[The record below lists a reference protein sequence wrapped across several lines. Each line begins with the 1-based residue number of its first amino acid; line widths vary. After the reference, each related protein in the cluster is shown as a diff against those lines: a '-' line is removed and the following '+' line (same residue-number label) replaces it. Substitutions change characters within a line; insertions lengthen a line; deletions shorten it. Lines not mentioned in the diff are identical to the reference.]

1 MGALNTPAVEN
12 LKYFRLL
19 KYFSYLGSCWGDQS
33 PVMKTDTKYLKVTQP
48 TDQTH
53 RRSLMIKYSTVQY
66 STVQYSTVH
75 YSPTC
80 DTSCSRG
87 SGLYHGVSPV
97 TLEHD
102 LSPVLD
108 LPHVGPVLVEAH
120 VPHQEDLPVLHE
132 AGEGTVDW
140 K

>member
-1 MGALNTPAVEN
+1 
-12 LKYFRLL
+12 
-19 KYFSYLGSCWGDQS
+19 
-33 PVMKTDTKYLKVTQP
+33 
-48 TDQTH
+48 
-53 RRSLMIKYSTVQY
+53 MIKYSTVQY
-66 STVQYSTVH
+66 STVH
-75 YSPTC
+75 RSPTC

-87 SGLYHGVSPV
+87 SRLYHGVSPV

-132 AGEGTVDW
+132 AGEGTVDLLAPGSESGPVAEVALRGVVPPQHVSVTTLTTPSEN
-140 K
+140 